1 MNLNKIIL
9 IFICFITLYSC
20 ADYNYNKKTQKEEK
34 QYYSSRGFALI
45 YDDALLK
52 QNVINRKINND
63 DIRVMHNKLKP
74 NTRIKIIN
82 PVNSK
87 IVETKV
93 HKRAKYPKIFNIVIT
108 NKVASILD
116 LDIDNPYVEI
126 IEVKKNKV
134 FIAKKANTFE
144 EEKTV
149 AENAPVEEITMDVLS
164 NDVSDSG
171 KKEVSKEANYILVIN
186 DFYFED
192 SANELKTELFEKT
205 KMDNISIKKI
215 NDKKYRLFVGPFKNF
230 NALKTSYISLNN
242 LGFEIPN
249 IYND

>member
-1 MNLNKIIL
+1 MVI
-9 IFICFITLYSC
+9 LYSC
-20 ADYNYNKKTQKEEK
+20 ADYKVQQKPKK
-34 QYYSSRGFALI
+34 YFSSKGFALV
-45 YDDALLK
+45 YDDNFFSEK
-52 QNVINRKINND
+52 VVNRKIKNNSLQT
-63 DIRVMHNKLKP
+63 MHSFLKS
-74 NTRIKIIN
+74 NTPIKIIN

-93 HKRAKYPKIFNIVIT
+93 HKNAKYPKIFNVVVS
-108 NKVASILD
+108 NKIASILE

-126 IEVKKNKV
+126 IEVKKNKI

-149 AENAPVEEITMDVLS
+149 AENAPVDEITMDVLS
-164 NDVSDSG
+164 NDVSD
-171 KKEVSKEANYILVIN
+171 VDKEASKQANFILVIN

-192 SANELKTELFEKT
+192 SANELKEELIEKT

-215 NDKKYRLFVGPFKNF
+215 NNKKYRLFVGPFKNF

-249 IYND
+249 IYKD